1 MERVVERNGIP
12 VVAFLMRFRDHCI
25 THAGMNLYGDQL
37 DSATKKK
44 KKKVERMRNDW
55 RNALI
60 AVKSFAR
67 R

>member
-25 THAGMNLYGDQL
+25 THAGMNSYGDQL

-44 KKKVERMRNDW
+44 KKK
-55 RNALI
+55 
-60 AVKSFAR
+60 KSR
-67 R
+67 KNEE

>member
-25 THAGMNLYGDQL
+25 THAGMNSYGDQL

-44 KKKVERMRNDW
+44 KKYRKNEE
-55 RNALI
+55 
-60 AVKSFAR
+60 
-67 R
+67 